1 MTDYRVERCKT
12 PAECESFARNVDKEF
27 PDLAKAA
34 RRRAV
39 ELRAAEQGAK
49 TQAELDALR
58 AVCAFE
64 EVRSQETGR
73 KARANRTRQS
83 FDRIGIVPTVEKIVA
98 RKTATEG
105 FAALVEAGMDDFT
118 FEAVVLRHQES
129 FSPAAIEQATKRTNE
144 RQAQPLVAG
153 DAAR

>member
-1 MTDYRVERCKT
+1 MSDYRVERCKT
-12 PAECESFARNVDKEF
+12 PSECETFARNVEKEY
-27 PDLAKAA
+27 PELAKAA

-39 ELRAAEQGAK
+39 ELRATEQGA
-49 TQAELDALR
+49 TTEAELDALR

-83 FDRIGIVPTVEKIVA
+83 FNRIGIVPTVEKIVA
-98 RKTATEG
+98 RKTPTEG
-105 FAALVEAGMDDFT
+105 YAALVEAGMDDFT

-129 FSPAAIEQATKRTNE
+129 FSSMAIEQAIKRSNE
-144 RQAQPLVAG
+144 RQAQPVVAG
-153 DAAR
+153 DDA

>member
-1 MTDYRVERCKT
+1 MDYRVERCKT
-12 PAECESFARNVDKEF
+12 PEECETFAQNVEKTH

-39 ELRAAEQGAK
+39 ELRAAAQGA
-49 TQAELDALR
+49 TTEAEFDALR

-83 FDRIGIVPTVEKIVA
+83 FDRIGIIPTVEKVVA
-98 RKTATEG
+98 RKTSTDG
-105 FAALVEAGMDDFT
+105 YAALVNAAMEDFT
-118 FEAVVLRHQES
+118 FEAVVLRHPTLFTAE
-129 FSPAAIEQATKRTNE
+129 ALIQATKRSAE
-144 RQAQPLVAG
+144 RES
-153 DAAR
+153 

>member
-12 PAECESFARNVDKEF
+12 PAECESFARNVEKEY
-27 PDLAKAA
+27 PELAKAA

-39 ELRAAEQGAK
+39 VLRAAEQGA
-49 TQAELDALR
+49 TTEVELDALR

-83 FDRIGIVPTVEKIVA
+83 FDKIGIVPTVEKIVC
-98 RKTATEG
+98 RKKATDG
-105 FAALVEAGMDDFT
+105 YAALMEAGMNDFT

-129 FSPAAIEQATKRTNE
+129 FTPAAIEQARLRDNE
-144 RQAQPLVAG
+144 HQA
-153 DAAR
+153 